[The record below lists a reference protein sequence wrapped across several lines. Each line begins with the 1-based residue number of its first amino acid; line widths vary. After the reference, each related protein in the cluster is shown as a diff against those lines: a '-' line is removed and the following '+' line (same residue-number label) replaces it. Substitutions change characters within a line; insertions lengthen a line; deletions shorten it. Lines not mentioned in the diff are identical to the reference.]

1 MWDNLRLKNLKNF
14 NYNFKRREN
23 RVIYIN
29 QGIIGI
35 QALETKFI
43 HYSEIKAITIFVKK
57 ILKKNGKLFF
67 NCVPNYAFTK
77 KPLETRMGK
86 GKGSFKEI
94 GIFLKNGRVFLEIM
108 AVNEVTAR
116 RVAFE
121 VQKKL
126 NIKTKIITIK
136 L

>member
-1 MWDNLRLKNLKNF
+1 
-14 NYNFKRREN
+14 
-23 RVIYIN
+23 
-29 QGIIGI
+29 
-35 QALETKFI
+35 
-43 HYSEIKAITIFVKK
+43 
-57 ILKKNGKLFF
+57 
-67 NCVPNYAFTK
+67 
-77 KPLETRMGK
+77 MGK

>member
-43 HYSEIKAITIFVKK
+43 HYSEIKAITVFVKK
-57 ILKKNGKLFF
+57 ILKKMG
-67 NCVPNYAFTK
+67 NYF
-77 KPLETRMGK
+77 LIVYQIMHL
-86 GKGSFKEI
+86 
-94 GIFLKNGRVFLEIM
+94 LKNL
-108 AVNEVTAR
+108 
-116 RVAFE
+116 
-121 VQKKL
+121 
-126 NIKTKIITIK
+126 
-136 L
+136 